1 MRAVVDVAVSPD
13 GRQQSAFVAGAGQVI
28 GPDLVLHDA
37 SGVQV
42 AGPHGGIGLLV
53 DVTAAKVNLVQ
64 GGRFERQGRGCCQLV
79 RRQWLV
85 SVDDVVRGILS
96 PQDGS
101 PQPVEPFDVL
111 LGLFGR
117 PSCPEES
124 LLGGVVSGAAA
135 PLFGT
140 VDTIQLAGQRGQA
153 PRSRLQIKVLPR

>member
-64 GGRFERQGRGCCQLV
+64 GGRFERQGRGRCQLV

-96 PQDGS
+96 PPGS
-101 PQPVEPFDVL
+101 M
-111 LGLFGR
+111 GR
-117 PSCPEES
+117 CNR
-124 LLGGVVSGAAA
+124 AC
-135 PLFGT
+135 
-140 VDTIQLAGQRGQA
+140 R
-153 PRSRLQIKVLPR
+153 